1 MYVIFIFLFLL
12 ISRFYYVNLIFVIV
26 FNEFVFYMIINM
38 FILFVWKILIFKIKV
53 LENFVLL
60 NVMYK
65 FVYKILYEFVFNYFL
80 LIDKV

>member
-1 MYVIFIFLFLL
+1 
-12 ISRFYYVNLIFVIV
+12 
-26 FNEFVFYMIINM
+26 M
-38 FILFVWKILIFKIKV
+38 FILFVWKILIFNIKV